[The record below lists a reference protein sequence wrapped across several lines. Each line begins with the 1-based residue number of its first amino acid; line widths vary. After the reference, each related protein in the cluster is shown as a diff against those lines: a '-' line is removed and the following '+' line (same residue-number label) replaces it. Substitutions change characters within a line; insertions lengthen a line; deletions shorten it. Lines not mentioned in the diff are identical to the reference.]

1 MVLLDRIELSTSP
14 LPMECSTT
22 ELQQRTRMGGHMPQ
36 ALAFR
41 NPPDLT
47 GIASLSISTEMANK
61 PRTPRTAA
69 ETKRLA
75 EALRVNLLKRKSLA
89 KARKSAAKVEKWASD

>member
-1 MVLLDRIELSTSP
+1 MVLPDRIELSTSP

-22 ELQQRTRMGGHMPQ
+22 ELQQRTRIGGHMPQ

-41 NPPDLT
+41 NPHDLT
-47 GIASLSISTEMANK
+47 ESAGFSILLAMANK
-61 PRTPRTAA
+61 PRTPRSTA

-75 EALRVNLLKRKSLA
+75 EALRINLLKRKSLA
-89 KARKSAAKVEKWASD
+89 RLKKTLAKVEKKASE

>member
-22 ELQQRTRMGGHMPQ
+22 ELQQRTRMGGDMPQ

-41 NPPDLT
+41 NPHRLDRMRRSFHLL
-47 GIASLSISTEMANK
+47 AMANK
-61 PRTPRTAA
+61 PRTPRSTA

-75 EALRVNLLKRKSLA
+75 EALRINLLKRKSLA
-89 KARKSAAKVEKWASD
+89 RLKKTIAKAEKKASD

>member
-41 NPPDLT
+41 NPHHLT
-47 GIASLSISTEMANK
+47 ECAGLSMFWAMANK
-61 PRTPRTAA
+61 PRTPRSTA
-69 ETKRLA
+69 EIKRLA
-75 EALRVNLLKRKSLA
+75 EALRINLLKRKSLA
-89 KARKSAAKVEKWASD
+89 RLKKTIAKAEKKASD